1 MRVPTQRTKF
11 RNNTELGQGVAEG
24 RDTKQESK
32 ALAWSW
38 VSKEERAVFYSAAN
52 SIEFPYGD
60 NGWYQKP
67 YSYITFY
74 LTRPMAFPISLS
86 QLAARSKPLLAVL
99 KSIMACIT
107 ASLLVVTNGPY

>member
-52 SIEFPYGD
+52 LE
-60 NGWYQKP
+60 
-67 YSYITFY
+67 
-74 LTRPMAFPISLS
+74 
-86 QLAARSKPLLAVL
+86 
-99 KSIMACIT
+99 IMAGIRSPT
-107 ASLLVVTNGPY
+107 HTLLFT